1 MLGFELKDPRFSAS
15 MGCLKH
21 LGIIQA
27 KNWDF
32 NHGTN
37 VGVVGS
43 PMGFITCPH
52 HQTLGLV
59 VHAYLALG
67 S

>member
-1 MLGFELKDPRFSAS
+1 
-15 MGCLKH
+15 MGCLQH
-21 LGIIQA
+21 LGIIQV
-27 KNWDF
+27 KIWDF

>member
-1 MLGFELKDPRFSAS
+1 MK
-15 MGCLKH
+15 
-21 LGIIQA
+21 I
-27 KNWDF
+27 WDF

-43 PMGFITCPH
+43 PNAKLMGFITCPH

-67 S
+67 P